1 MNGIADFLYSL
12 STPLMGFLIVSVFVA
27 TALLGLLL
35 VRRRIYGRCR
45 ISDATDDA
53 VGGLFSGIS
62 ILFGILL
69 GLVAV
74 STWNNFDEVERL
86 VSQEVGAIRA
96 FHQNLEALQE
106 PARNQLKADTQAYIK
121 AIVDVEWPSYQ
132 KGEIPIDG
140 SSPLDRLFQVLS
152 GYQPSTLNEHVI
164 FMQSMAAF
172 NRMQELRQVRVD
184 AVTDEAIPEVF
195 WAVML
200 ISAGFSIFT
209 TYFFHLPSFFAHL
222 TLVGVFSALIGC
234 VFFLVVAI
242 DHPFRGGVRV
252 FPDKYRAILASIHTP
267 HAVP

>member
-1 MNGIADFLYSL
+1 MKGIADFLYSL
-12 STPLMGFLIVSVFVA
+12 STPMMGLLIVSVFVVA
-27 TALLGLLL
+27 ALLGVVL
-35 VRRRIYGRCR
+35 VRRKIYGRFR

-53 VGGLFSGIS
+53 VGGLFSGIG

-106 PARNQLKADTQAYIK
+106 PTRKQLKADTQAYIK
-121 AIVDVEWPSYQ
+121 SIVEVEWPSYQ
-132 KGEIPIDG
+132 RGEVPIDG
-140 SSPLDRLFQVLS
+140 SSLLDRLFQVLS
-152 GYQPSTLNEHVI
+152 GYQPSTLNEHVV

-172 NRMQELRQVRVD
+172 KRMQELRQVRVD

-200 ISAGFSIFT
+200 ISAGLSIFT
-209 TYFFHLPSFFAHL
+209 TYFFHFPSFFAHL
-222 TLVGVFSALIGC
+222 TLVGIFSALIGC
-234 VFFLVVAI
+234 MFFLVVAI

-252 FPDKYRAILASIHTP
+252 YPDKYRAILTAIQTP
-267 HAVP
+267 NAVP